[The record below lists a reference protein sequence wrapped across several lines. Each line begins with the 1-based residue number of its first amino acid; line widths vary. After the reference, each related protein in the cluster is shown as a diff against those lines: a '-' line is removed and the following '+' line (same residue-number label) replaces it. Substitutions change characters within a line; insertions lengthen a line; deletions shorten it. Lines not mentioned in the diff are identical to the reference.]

1 MWRRNQAP
9 EAVWGGSETMIKS
22 MTGFAS
28 VSHEHALV
36 TIGVTVRSVNHRYLD
51 VQLRLPKLLA
61 EQETELRGLVQRRV
75 ARGRVELTVT
85 TRIITP
91 PAVEVALNEPLVE
104 ALSAAIER
112 AQAHGVAT
120 GGLTSSDLLRFP
132 QVVVVRERETDEA
145 SQKAIQRAVAD
156 TVDSALGDLD
166 EMRLREGEYL
176 RADVD
181 ARRATVADLVERLA
195 SAAEQGEA
203 GLVARLTTRVEELR
217 AQSQI
222 DEALVAQEVVRFAA
236 RSDVNE
242 ELSRLR
248 GHLAHWSVLAASPDP
263 CGRKLDFLLQEMN
276 REVNTLGAKIEGDG
290 VSELIVAAKAE
301 LDKLREQIQNVE

>member
-1 MWRRNQAP
+1 
-9 EAVWGGSETMIKS
+9 MIKS

-28 VSHEHALV
+28 VSREHELA
-36 TIGVTVRSVNHRYLD
+36 TIGVTARSVNHRYLD
-51 VQLRLPKLLA
+51 VQIRVSHLLA

-85 TRIITP
+85 TRVITP
-91 PAVEVALNEPLVE
+91 PAVEIALNEPLVE
-104 ALSAAIER
+104 ALSAAVER
-112 AQAHGVAT
+112 AHARGLAT

-132 QVVVVRERETDEA
+132 QAVVVRERETDQA
-145 SQKAIQRAVAD
+145 SRTTIQRAVAD
-156 TVDSALGDLD
+156 AVDSALCELD
-166 EMRLREGEYL
+166 EMRTREGGYL
-176 RADVD
+176 RADLD
-181 ARRATVADLVERLA
+181 TRRARVADLVERLA
-195 SAAEQGEA
+195 VAAQTGEA

-217 AQSQI
+217 ALSQV

-276 REVNTLGAKIEGDG
+276 REVNTLSAKIEGLG
-290 VSELIVAAKAE
+290 VLG
-301 LDKLREQIQNVE
+301 LQLQQFR